1 VSGVSTNQFYWAFI
15 SYSSKDRKWGEW
27 LHKRL
32 EHYPIPS
39 EFQGIELFDG
49 AVLGKNLRPVFR
61 DRDELSGSSDL
72 GPAIRKALDSTRFL
86 IVLCSK
92 NSAKSAWVNKEVA
105 DFKAMGKERNIL
117 ALILDGEPNAS
128 SRGKADEE
136 CFPPELRYPAEPLAG
151 DLRKEG
157 DGKERGLLKIVA
169 GIAQLDFDKLYRRHE
184 RAQARKRLVA
194 GFTAALMVIVF
205 AGLSFVA
212 ITQRGL
218 ATQEKNRAERQLYAA
233 SISAADQFLKSGNTK
248 DAVLNLAKSPEA
260 LRSWEWHFLA
270 QHARFAPFKVE
281 SDKVELFKQPA
292 FSGSGLYEAAK
303 KMLKGADSST
313 AEDSAIRRSRD
324 KVEVIVTPKLSYNT
338 ENYLEVRV
346 RGELKTTLES
356 SRFSDIVDVWISEDE
371 STLLILGERIRGSY
385 QLLEM
390 AESSE
395 GSAKKQAASEDQ
407 AISGMSF
414 YLLPIDCDAVLK
426 KGDRLKLDQG
436 VPARSADPVKE
447 YEQSL
452 PLTEDLHWSH
462 TLSYNA
468 IRLDGEA
475 NTGEKLALEDLGI
488 DPYEV
493 MTDIH
498 QPIEWGRSPGNTYFW
513 IHSYDSSSQSDEFR
527 LRNVSTG
534 ELVLY
539 RSEQAP
545 AEAGSGVALTI
556 PLVRDI
562 DFNEDESL
570 LAFLDRDSLT
580 VLLFDFKENRI
591 IKRLPY
597 AEGQYDHN
605 TIDLIQEFEG
615 VDDRIIVGGWLLRRS
630 SLLPIL
636 NVGNY
641 AFSRDGDM
649 AISIEQLS
657 GDSVDPDSPAG
668 EGYWV
673 EVTSGI
679 RSSAPSRLSD
689 RIRQYQMEQMKSEAE
704 REMEPNED

>member
-1 VSGVSTNQFYWAFI
+1 M
-15 SYSSKDRKWGEW
+15 
-27 LHKRL
+27 
-32 EHYPIPS
+32 
-39 EFQGIELFDG
+39 ELFDG

-72 GPAIRKALDSTRFL
+72 GPAIRKALGSTRFL

-105 DFKAMGKERNIL
+105 DFKAMGKEGKIL

-157 DGKERGLLKIVA
+157 DGKERGFLKIIA

-184 RAQARKRLVA
+184 RAQAKKRLVA
-194 GFTAALMVIVF
+194 GFTAALLVILF

-218 ATQEKNRAERQLYAA
+218 ATQEKIRAERQLYAA

-248 DAVLNLAKSPEA
+248 DAVLNLAKSPES

-270 QHARFAPFKVE
+270 HQARFAPFKIE
-281 SDKVELFKQPA
+281 PDKVDLFKQPA
-292 FSGSGLYEAAK
+292 FSGSGLYEAAQ
-303 KMLKGADSST
+303 KMLKGGASGMV
-313 AEDSAIRRSRD
+313 EDSTPQETRRSRD
-324 KVEVIVTPKLSYNT
+324 KVEVIITPKLSYNT

-346 RGELKTTLES
+346 QGELKTTLES
-356 SRFSDIVDVWISEDE
+356 SRFSAIVDAWISEDE
-371 STLLILGERIRGSY
+371 STLLILGERIKGSY

-390 AESSE
+390 AETPE
-395 GSAKKQAASEDQ
+395 GIAEKQAASEDQ
-407 AISGMSF
+407 APSGMSL
-414 YLLPIDCDAVLK
+414 YLLPIDCEAVFK
-426 KGDRLKLDQG
+426 TGDPLKLCKG
-436 VPARSADPVKE
+436 VPAKSADPVKG
-447 YEQSL
+447 YQQSL

-468 IRLDGEA
+468 IHLDGKA
-475 NTGEKLALEDLGI
+475 NTGEEMAREDLAV
-488 DPYEV
+488 DPSEV

-513 IHSYDSSSQSDEFR
+513 INSYDRFSQSDEFR
-527 LRNVSTG
+527 LKNVSSG

-556 PLVRDI
+556 PLVRDV
-562 DFNEDESL
+562 DFTEDESL
-570 LAFLDRDSLT
+570 LAFLDGDSFA

-597 AEGQYDHN
+597 PEEQYDHN

-615 VDDRIIVGGWLLRRS
+615 VNDRIIVGRWLLRRS
-630 SLLPIL
+630 DLSPIM

-649 AISIEQLS
+649 ALSIEPVS
-657 GDSVDPDSPAG
+657 GDSGDPDSPAG
-668 EGYWV
+668 DGYWV

-679 RSSAPSRLSD
+679 RGAAPSTLSD
-689 RIRQYQMEQMKSEAE
+689 RIRQYQMERLKSEDE
-704 REMEPNED
+704 REMNSYED